1 MATHS
6 NILAWKIPCTG
17 EPGGLQ
23 STKSQTQLSD
33 YPPLH
38 THTHTCIYMYI
49 YTHTYTVP
57 QEAAGKEEIKK
68 EDVELGS
75 MSYGKPPLFHYKEC

>member
-1 MATHS
+1 MNTH
-6 NILAWKIPCTG
+6 I
-17 EPGGLQ
+17 
-23 STKSQTQLSD
+23 
-33 YPPLH
+33 H
-38 THTHTCIYMYI
+38 THTHAHA
-49 YTHTYTVP
+49 HTYTVP